1 MTRTAIM
8 TQTAI
13 KPALGLT
20 LCLYG
25 ALALGAYQLMAH
37 SPSKVQNLSL
47 GSATI
52 DLDLGKFVAEPQA
65 EPAPELPAKPEPR
78 VEPEPQ
84 VDPPVENQVEP
95 QVEPE
100 PQVIPQAQARPIPKQ
115 VHKKPKPIRKAQH
128 QREARPQD
136 VTRRHE
142 ARPNPQ
148 AHRAA
153 PAPSGAAQRVL
164 ILGKDQHPILL
175 RIKKAIDQNL
185 LYPRKARLM
194 RHEGIAVVQFT
205 YTKERKIRG
214 LRLLKGTGHQILD
227 EAALSSIR
235 RAVHNFP
242 QVEHNFTL
250 RLPIRFEL
258 T

>member
-1 MTRTAIM
+1 M
-8 TQTAI
+8 
-13 KPALGLT
+13 
-20 LCLYG
+20 
-25 ALALGAYQLMAH
+25 
-37 SPSKVQNLSL
+37 
-47 GSATI
+47 
-52 DLDLGKFVAEPQA
+52 
-65 EPAPELPAKPEPR
+65 
-78 VEPEPQ
+78 
-84 VDPPVENQVEP
+84 
-95 QVEPE
+95 
-100 PQVIPQAQARPIPKQ
+100 
-115 VHKKPKPIRKAQH
+115 
-128 QREARPQD
+128 
-136 VTRRHE
+136 
-142 ARPNPQ
+142 
-148 AHRAA
+148 
-153 PAPSGAAQRVL
+153 L
-164 ILGKDQHPILL
+164 ILGKDQHPVLL

-214 LRLLKGTGHQILD
+214 LRLLKGTGYQILD